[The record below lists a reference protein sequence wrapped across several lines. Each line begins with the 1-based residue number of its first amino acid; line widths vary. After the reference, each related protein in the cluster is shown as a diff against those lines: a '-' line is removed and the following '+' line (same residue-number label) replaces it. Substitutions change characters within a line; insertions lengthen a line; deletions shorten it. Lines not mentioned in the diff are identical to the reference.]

1 MLMRNWIFILFLFRV
16 ILFPCLSFSQGS
28 DPQRKHN
35 TLPMPLHSAPVPEF
49 SVLNYCYGDTT
60 YFINQTILNFKP
72 NWTIFHFVGKALD
85 TIYVSPHKDLD
96 TNIAF
101 KFPAI
106 GTYSVTL
113 SADNGHYMSITKEI
127 IVDTVIH
134 ASFSF
139 QQCADQFTN
148 TSCCATGY
156 YWDFGDGKS
165 SNSEFPIHQYA
176 DTGWYVVKLI
186 ASNGS
191 KADTL
196 IQNIYVYSYGIPNP
210 IFSFSQSLDTVFVHS
225 IETKANHYWNF
236 GDGTFAAGQDT
247 MHVYNDTGNYIITLV
262 VVNMC
267 GNNSQFQDVDIIFPK
282 NGIEALT
289 SSIFSLLVYPN
300 PVINSNVIGYTIY
313 SNKPIGAA
321 VSVYD
326 VTGKKLIESPTRLNS
341 GLNTELIGVS
351 DLHSGIYNLLIN
363 AAENGKCHALIIV
376 QKGE

>member
-1 MLMRNWIFILFLFRV
+1 MRNSKFIFCLSLFFCSS
-16 ILFPCLSFSQGS
+16 FFSFSQKNNI
-28 DPQRKHN
+28 PV
-35 TLPMPLHSAPVPEF
+35 PLHTAPTPEF
-49 SVLNYCYGDTT
+49 STLNFCYGDTT
-60 YFINQTILNFKP
+60 YFIGQTLLNFKP
-72 NWTIFHFVGKALD
+72 NWTIFHYVGKALD

-101 KFPAI
+101 VFPAI

-113 SADNGHYMSITKEI
+113 SADNGHYMDITKEI

-139 QQCADQFTN
+139 QQCADQFAN
-148 TSCCATGY
+148 TSCCALNY
-156 YWDFGDGKS
+156 YWDFGDGKF

-176 DTGWYVVKLI
+176 DTGWYAVKLI

-225 IETKANHYWNF
+225 VETKANHYWSF
-236 GDGTFAAGQDT
+236 GDGTFGAGQDT
-247 MHVYNDTGNYIITLV
+247 MHVYSDTGNYIITLV

-267 GNNSQFQDVDIIFPK
+267 GNNSQFQDVDVIFPK
-282 NGIEALT
+282 NGVEALS
-289 SSIFSLLVYPN
+289 SSIFSLSVYPN
-300 PVINSNVIGYTIY
+300 PVINSNIVSCNIY
-313 SNKPIGAA
+313 STKPTEVAI
-321 VSVYD
+321 SVYD
-326 VTGKKLIESPTRLNS
+326 VTGKKLIESFSRLNT
-341 GLNTELIGVS
+341 GLNTERISISALNSGV
-351 DLHSGIYNLLIN
+351 YNLIID
-363 AAENGKCHALIIV
+363 AAEKGKCHANIIV